1 MNPLVVSGSTKRVLE
16 PIDRVF
22 EVLFGPFHR
31 ALFHGLLSLR
41 PYRSARNNQNKTTS
55 CHSTL

>member
-1 MNPLVVSGSTKRVLE
+1 MDPLVVSGSTKRVLE
-16 PIDRVF
+16 PTDRVF

-41 PYRSARNNQNKTTS
+41 P
-55 CHSTL
+55 